1 MSYLTF
7 LRFDCGV
14 RQGENLFPLLFS
26 LLLNDLEEFSNYV
39 GNTGLDFNSVDIN
52 IETYLRILILIYAD
66 DIVLI
71 SDYLVKLQ
79 SSL

>member
-1 MSYLTF
+1 
-7 LRFDCGV
+7 
-14 RQGENLFPLLFS
+14 LFS
-26 LLLNDLEEFSNYV
+26 LFLNDLEEFSNYV